1 MDFQELTHELNK
13 RGWSDQRI
21 AQRVGCVRT
30 AIYNLRMGKN
40 VEPRYSLGVAL
51 VDLERR
57 TRKRKKS

>member
-1 MDFQELTHELNK
+1 MDFQELTSKLNK

-57 TRKRKKS
+57 TRKRKK